1 MSIYS
6 NHINP
11 PTELP
16 VPVCPKDGIR
26 RADEFKQE
34 GVWYEA
40 DGYGPFP
47 AYVCLTCG
55 GEVDW
60 E

>member
-1 MSIYS
+1 MNIYS

-55 GEVDW
+55 SEVDW